1 MLDSALTFLRD
12 EINAYINLKTS
23 PDTDRLVLNH
33 LVGENGEYSIDDLG
47 MTLVNLEEDR
57 TSQPLP
63 RIQENAA
70 GGFDRRMPEVKMNL
84 YVLFA
89 ANWSG
94 TTNNYNEALKHIG
107 FVVTFFQSRNLFSPA
122 NSPSLPDGIE
132 KLSAELVSLSFEQ
145 QNNLW
150 GALGAKYLPSVLY
163 RLRVLYLE
171 DTIAPLTGE
180 RVRIFKRDYKDINN

>member
-1 MLDSALTFLRD
+1 MLDSTLIFLRD
-12 EINAYINLKTS
+12 ELNAYINLKTS
-23 PDTDRLVLNH
+23 SNDTLVLSH
-33 LVGENGEYSIDDLG
+33 LVGENGEFLVDELG
-47 MTLVNLEEDR
+47 MSLVNLEEDR

-63 RIQENAA
+63 RYEENPA
-70 GGFDRRMPEVKMNL
+70 GGIDRRLPEVKLNL

-89 ANWSG
+89 ANWATG
-94 TTNNYNEALKHIG
+94 TNYTEALKHIA
-107 FVVTFFQSRNLFSPA
+107 FVVTFFQSRNIFTPA
-122 NSPSLPDGIE
+122 NSPGLPTGVE

-171 DTIAPLTGE
+171 DLTAPLSGE
-180 RVRIFKRDYKDINN
+180 KVRIFKRDYTDINS